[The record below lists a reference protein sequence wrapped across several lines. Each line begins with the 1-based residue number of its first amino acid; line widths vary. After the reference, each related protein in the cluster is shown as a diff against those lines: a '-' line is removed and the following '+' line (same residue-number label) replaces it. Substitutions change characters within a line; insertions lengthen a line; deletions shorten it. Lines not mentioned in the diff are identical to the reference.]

1 MFAVFAEHASV
12 GAVLM
17 FNTGPEYGEAVGSYR
32 GDPLYHASLASAEYL
47 ALANGIDFEVID
59 HVTHDMRA
67 GGRTVWLC
75 KRPVRYWSKRV
86 IVRRSRVGGAEAGRE
101 AFGSGKLFRDRFA
114 NFRPFGHPASVV
126 DDLWKSGRIHAVL
139 LQPLRHREQ
148 VGIADR
154 IHLPHHQRPPQ
165 HFTLDEIVTR
175 RPDSETLRCMASM
188 AAPSSAHRYPRMWW
202 ASATCSVAH
211 K

>member
-17 FNTGPEYGEAVGSYR
+17 FNTGPEHGEAVGSYR

-75 KRPVRYWSKRV
+75 KRPVR
-86 IVRRSRVGGAEAGRE
+86 
-101 AFGSGKLFRDRFA
+101 
-114 NFRPFGHPASVV
+114 
-126 DDLWKSGRIHAVL
+126 
-139 LQPLRHREQ
+139 
-148 VGIADR
+148 
-154 IHLPHHQRPPQ
+154 
-165 HFTLDEIVTR
+165 
-175 RPDSETLRCMASM
+175 
-188 AAPSSAHRYPRMWW
+188 
-202 ASATCSVAH
+202 
-211 K
+211 